1 MVDSSSSTYL
11 FSLPT
16 SGHIS
21 RLFDGGAIASFALG
35 GDMFK
40 TLLLAVLIA
49 IVLTYSV
56 GMVATQWLDLRV
68 QIDQHW
74 IEPIMTILIVTV
86 VVALLVIVGF
96 VVAISVVGAII
107 FAVCAALVGIFVAGV
122 SAFWPVLLFALI
134 VYYLVKDKHSSSR
147 QSHY

>member
-1 MVDSSSSTYL
+1 
-11 FSLPT
+11 
-16 SGHIS
+16 
-21 RLFDGGAIASFALG
+21 
-35 GDMFK
+35 
-40 TLLLAVLIA
+40 
-49 IVLTYSV
+49 
-56 GMVATQWLDLRV
+56 
-68 QIDQHW
+68 
-74 IEPIMTILIVTV
+74 V